1 MKKKVLISIVFI
13 IFPLCGL
20 FSQTP
25 YYYYQGNKI
34 YLYADSSIW
43 HVEFKVFD
51 NESQKEQRNDLLKKF
66 HSKEILPNHYLY
78 VVDSL
83 NRDSFLL
90 KIDQFNDHI
99 CSQSPR
105 YWTNDSTL
113 LIPQRTVIIKKK
125 SKIDIARLLD
135 SLNIV
140 YDTLISDSNNLNCC
154 KIT

>member
-51 NESQKEQRNDLLKKF
+51 NES
-66 HSKEILPNHYLY
+66 
-78 VVDSL
+78 
-83 NRDSFLL
+83 
-90 KIDQFNDHI
+90 
-99 CSQSPR
+99 
-105 YWTNDSTL
+105 
-113 LIPQRTVIIKKK
+113 
-125 SKIDIARLLD
+125 
-135 SLNIV
+135 
-140 YDTLISDSNNLNCC
+140 
-154 KIT
+154 